1 MNKIFV
7 IIYMAF
13 CYIVVGSCS
22 GSQHSLSYYKSHLDE
37 IKIPSSDSIIT
48 ISNGK
53 IMLSKDEGESGDYV
67 NLYLQYYKNNKL
79 QYYKRIS
86 RFFNSLCYDG
96 VLEESEEYNVKGTQ
110 IKLKKR
116 ILKDENGNKV
126 DSTVCQLPYRFPF
139 KLTYI
144 LNE

>member
-1 MNKIFV
+1 MNKLF
-7 IIYMAF
+7 IIV
-13 CYIVVGSCS
+13 YIILLYGCWSCS

-37 IKIPSSDSIIT
+37 T
-48 ISNGK
+48 
-53 IMLSKDEGESGDYV
+53 SGDYV
-67 NLYLQYYKNNKL
+67 NLHLQYYKNNKL

-126 DSTVCQLPYRFPF
+126 DSTGCQFPYRFPF

>member
-1 MNKIFV
+1 
-7 IIYMAF
+7 
-13 CYIVVGSCS
+13 
-22 GSQHSLSYYKSHLDE
+22 
-37 IKIPSSDSIIT
+37 
-48 ISNGK
+48 
-53 IMLSKDEGESGDYV
+53 MLSKDEGESGDYV

-126 DSTVCQLPYRFPF
+126 DSTGCQLPYRFPF

-144 LNE
+144 LKNNFIINGNPNYCNNGNANPNFGQ

>member
-1 MNKIFV
+1 MNKLFIIVYV
-7 IIYMAF
+7 ILLYS
-13 CYIVVGSCS
+13 CWSCS

-67 NLYLQYYKNNKL
+67 NLHLQYYKNNKL

-116 ILKDENGNKV
+116 NLKDENGNKV
-126 DSTVCQLPYRFPF
+126 DSTGCQFPYRFPF

>member
-22 GSQHSLSYYKSHLDE
+22 GSQHSLSFYKSHLDE

-53 IMLSKDEGESGDYV
+53 IMLSKDGGESGDYV

-96 VLEESEEYNVKGTQ
+96 VLEESEEYNVKPKTV
-110 IKLKKR
+110 IRK
-116 ILKDENGNKV
+116 NK
-126 DSTVCQLPYRFPF
+126 
-139 KLTYI
+139 
-144 LNE
+144 